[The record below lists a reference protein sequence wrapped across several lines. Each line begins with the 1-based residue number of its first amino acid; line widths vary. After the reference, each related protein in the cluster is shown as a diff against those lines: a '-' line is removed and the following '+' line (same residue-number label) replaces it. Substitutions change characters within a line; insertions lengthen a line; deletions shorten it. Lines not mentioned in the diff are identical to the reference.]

1 MDKLKL
7 IQCKPY
13 YWEFIRILRSDNRVQ
28 EGFIQRVSIT
38 KDQQIEYMKK
48 YNNKYYICLYNEE
61 PCGFIGEIAGDIRI
75 CTHPTYQK
83 KGIGTFMIQEF
94 NNIKNNIYAKIKIDN
109 IASIKAFEKAGYVKK
124 YYILEPVN
132 KNYKVYA
139 NKKT

>member
-7 IQCKPY
+7 IVCEKK
-13 YWEFIRILRSDNRVQ
+13 YWEFIRTLRSDGRVQ

-48 YNNKYYICLYNEE
+48 YNDNYYICLYNEE
-61 PCGFIGEIAGDIRI
+61 PCGFVGEIDGDIRI

-94 NNIKNNIYAKIKIDN
+94 SNIKSNIYAKIKIDN
-109 IASIKAFEKAGYVKK
+109 VASIKAFEKSGYKKK
-124 YYILEPVN
+124 YYILELSN
-132 KNYKVYA
+132 
-139 NKKT
+139 